1 MSREIV
7 VAIFP
12 SRALLSNALDHITDV
27 RDVVVKRAAI
37 VAKVAN
43 GETVVLD
50 DTLGASEGGIA
61 GGVLG
66 GTLTAL
72 GFVQFGVLELPNILT
87 IIAMAIAIMFG
98 SALGVLV
105 GRFAAQ
111 SFNVSFR
118 KIHTEALIP
127 QIQVGRP
134 ALILEIQ
141 NDQVML
147 TRIRHELN
155 LFHAEFV
162 SRNDLENNQHLNPAA

>member
-12 SRALLSNALDHITDV
+12 SRALLANALDHITEV

-50 DTLGASEGGIA
+50 DTLGAMEGGIA
-61 GGVLG
+61 GGILG

-72 GFVQFGVLELPNILT
+72 GFIQLGVLTLPNMLT
-87 IIAMAIAIMFG
+87 IVALALAIMFG

-111 SFNVSFR
+111 IFNVSFR
-118 KIHTEALIP
+118 KIQMEALIS
-127 QIQVGRP
+127 QIQVGKP
-134 ALILEIQ
+134 ALILEIK
-141 NDQVML
+141 NDQAML

-155 LFHAEFV
+155 LFHAEFI
-162 SRNDLENNQHLNPAA
+162 SRTDNDNQHLNPAA